1 MENVNQAAE
10 VVVTQSRSFFGS
22 IKDLAVAVGTPVVNV
37 VKEHPI
43 AATVVVVG
51 GTSIVLGRKKIAK
64 YWNEAKVEVEKDLA
78 KKHADVA
85 AAGIAANKAKAEQAA
100 AKKAADD
107 AAEAATKA
115 AAAKAASEAAEEA
128 ARKAAVAAASA
139 EATEEAK
146 AAATKASKDADAA
159 AAAAA

>member
-10 VVVTQSRSFFGS
+10 VVATQSRSFFGS
-22 IKDLAVAVGTPVVNV
+22 IKDLAQAVATPVVNV

-51 GTSIVLGRKKIAK
+51 GTGIVLGRKKIAK
-64 YWNEAKVEVEKDLA
+64 LWGEAKAEVEKELA
-78 KKHADVA
+78 EK
-85 AAGIAANKAKAEQAA
+85 
-100 AKKAADD
+100 
-107 AAEAATKA
+107 KA

-146 AAATKASKDADAA
+146 AAATKATKEAGEAA
-159 AAAAA
+159 AAAA